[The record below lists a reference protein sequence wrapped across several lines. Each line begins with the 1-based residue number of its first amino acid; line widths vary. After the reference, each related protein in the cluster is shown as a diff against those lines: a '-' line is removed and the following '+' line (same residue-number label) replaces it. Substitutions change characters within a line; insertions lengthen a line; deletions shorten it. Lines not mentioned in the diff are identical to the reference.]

1 MIYGSISS
9 GIDKDNEN
17 IDTLE
22 KVMIKTLMENR
33 WKEIVMI
40 EEANKKKK
48 KSISRS
54 ELSRLS
60 NQNRIYGTERCTI
73 EKVKK
78 EFDNKDKQSSR
89 KNSADSYSSITA
101 LPPVKQS
108 SVIQELENK
117 IKERIEGAIKLSK
130 KLEELKEQSDKVKSK
145 EEEET
150 NRIENAL
157 EKYNR
162 RRMELI

>member
-1 MIYGSISS
+1 MIYISISS
-9 GIDKDNEN
+9 AIDKDNEN

-40 EEANKKKK
+40 EQANKKKK
-48 KSISRS
+48 KTISRS

-60 NQNRIYGTERCTI
+60 SQNRMYETEKCTI
-73 EKVKK
+73 EKLKK
-78 EFDNKDKQSSR
+78 EFDKKDKQSSR
-89 KNSADSYSSITA
+89 KNSADSNSSITV

-117 IKERIEGAIKLSK
+117 IKERIEGAMKLSK
-130 KLEELKEQSDKVKSK
+130 KLEELKEKSNQVKRK
-145 EEEET
+145 EEEES

-157 EKYNR
+157 DRYNIK
-162 RRMELI
+162 RMELI